1 MRVNLR
7 FINRL
12 SSFVAVLK
20 GVMTTKDKSFIRNSR
35 ALVIMFTSVLL
46 AALALLPAEAEG
58 QAKPRLVKLAELKSV
73 IESPGEEIRV
83 INFWATWCGPCI
95 KEMPLFEKLNA
106 ERKDVKVTLVS
117 MDMDLDPKP
126 EQVNRF
132 VAKKKLM
139 SSVLILDESN
149 PNEWIEKIDK
159 DWNGAIPATIVVNSK
174 TGKRIFVEKELHEG
188 DLEKLIAQVQ

>member
-1 MRVNLR
+1 
-7 FINRL
+7 
-12 SSFVAVLK
+12 
-20 GVMTTKDKSFIRNSR
+20 MTTKDKSFIRNSR